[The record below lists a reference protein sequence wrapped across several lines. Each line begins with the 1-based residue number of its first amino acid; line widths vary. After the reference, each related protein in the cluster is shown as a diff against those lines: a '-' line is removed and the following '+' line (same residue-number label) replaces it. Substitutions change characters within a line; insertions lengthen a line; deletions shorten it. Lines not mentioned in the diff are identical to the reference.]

1 MNRTM
6 RCSTGITTVILL
18 LTFTT
23 TLKAQIGNGWVQYH
37 PEKKVHLADPK
48 EKHTTFTRAPEVIHG
63 NPPFA
68 SYTFDSVKNTEMYR
82 LFGNRSN
89 RSEIRLFNDYEF
101 GSRQFEGYV
110 TFYAPLNDESL
121 MQIWGSETGATE
133 MMIRGFAENGG
144 SIGINHKYGT
154 PRVMANCYGR
164 EIKVNVIHFQEDVG
178 NKIMVFLDN
187 VKVLEF
193 DDNEKPTNNNKMNYH
208 KYGCYGTIFPG
219 HENPVVQW
227 RNVRHFKDGSEEP
240 HNTGSLALKGK
251 LLFEDD
257 FKQPAEYTKE
267 FQPLKEGWKVKAW
280 HAAFKHTGEGL
291 ESIWETG
298 HNPVI
303 AYECSLQNVIV
314 EVDFR
319 FLKGGMPENNA
330 YCRVNF
336 TNKELDPK
344 AYLLSTWMNASV
356 KSRPAG
362 VNLEYEKWE
371 PNGNTAVSTKPGI
384 FEPDTWYAVRLEVIG
399 DSAQVT
405 CNGMTAAG
413 LHPKFCLPK
422 TQLVIGVGKSPHQI
436 RRVRVYEALPNPA
449 WRMPSDKINE

>member
-1 MNRTM
+1 MNK
-6 RCSTGITTVILL
+6 SAGFLGGITFAFML
-18 LTFTT
+18 FAHTT
-23 TLKAQIGNGWVQYH
+23 NLSAQIGDGWVQYF
-37 PEKKVHLADPK
+37 PERKVHLADPK
-48 EKHTTFTRAPEVIHG
+48 EKHTTFTVAPQVVHG

-68 SYTFDSVKNTEMYR
+68 SYTFDSVKNTETFR
-82 LFGNRSN
+82 LFENRSN
-89 RSEIRLFNDYEF
+89 RSEIRLLNDYEF

-133 MMIRGFAENGG
+133 MMIRGYAENGG

-154 PRVMANCYGR
+154 PRVMTNCYGR
-164 EIKVNVIHFQEDVG
+164 EIKVNVIHLQEDVG
-178 NKIMVFLDN
+178 NKIIIYLDN
-187 VKVLEF
+187 VNVLEY

-208 KYGCYGTIFPG
+208 KYGCYGTIKTG

-227 RNVRHFKDGSEEP
+227 RNVRHFKDGNESSSR
-240 HNTGSLALKGK
+240 SLAIKGK
-251 LLFEDD
+251 LLLEDD
-257 FKQPAEYTKE
+257 LSQPAEYTKE
-267 FQPLKEGWKVKAW
+267 FQPLKDGWKVKAW
-280 HAAFKHTGEGL
+280 HAAFKHTEEGL

-319 FLKGGMPENNA
+319 FLKNGLPENNA

-362 VNLEYEKWE
+362 INLEYEKWE
-371 PNGNTAVSTKPGI
+371 TQGNTAVSTKPGK
-384 FEPDTWYAVRLEVIG
+384 FEPDTWYTVRLEVVG

-413 LHPKFCLPK
+413 THPKFRLPK

-436 RRVRVYEALPNPA
+436 RRVRVYEALPNLL
-449 WRMPSDKINE
+449 

>member
-1 MNRTM
+1 MNKSICT
-6 RCSTGITTVILL
+6 STRIALAFILFATSTNL
-18 LTFTT
+18 N
-23 TLKAQIGNGWVQYH
+23 AQIGSGWLQYF
-37 PEKKVHLADPK
+37 PEKKVHLADPR
-48 EKHTTFTRAPEVIHG
+48 EKHNSFTWATEVVHG
-63 NPPFA
+63 NPTFA
-68 SYTFDSVKNTEMYR
+68 SYTFDSVKNTETFK
-82 LFGNRSN
+82 LFENRSN

-144 SIGINHKYGT
+144 SIGINYKNGT
-154 PRVMANCYGR
+154 PRVLSNCYGR
-164 EIKVNVIHFQEDVG
+164 EIKVNVIHLQEDVG
-178 NKIMVFLDN
+178 NKIAVYLDN

-208 KYGCYGTIFPG
+208 KYGCYGTIKAG

-227 RNVRHFKDGSEEP
+227 RNVRHFRDGKEE
-240 HNTGSLALKGK
+240 TDSSGQLAIKGK
-251 LLFEDD
+251 LLLEDD
-257 FKQPAEYTKE
+257 FKHHAEYTRE
-267 FQPLKEGWKVKAW
+267 FQHLKDGWKVKAW
-280 HAAFKHTGEGL
+280 HASFKHTAEGL
-291 ESIWETG
+291 ESVWETG

-303 AYECSLQNVIV
+303 AYECSLQNVVV

-319 FLKGGMPENNA
+319 FLKNGVPENNA

-371 PNGNTAVSTKPGI
+371 PGGNTEVSSKPGK
-384 FEPDTWYAVRLEVIG
+384 FEPDTWYTVRLDVIG
-399 DSAQVT
+399 DSAQVS
-405 CNGMTAAG
+405 CNGIIAAG
-413 LHPKFCLPK
+413 RHPKFNLPK

-449 WRMPSDKINE
+449 WMKD